1 MESLGREIMARRI
14 TSDTESTSRADHAP
28 TSVPLPGAAA
38 DGPISHAIFRVAR
51 LHRMIA
57 GQLLRDVGLYPGQE
71 LLMMQLWNAGPQR
84 QVDLIRVLD
93 SDAATMTRMIR
104 RLEQAGFVRRRRC
117 TTDARA
123 VIVEPTPA
131 SQALR
136 AKVEQIWG
144 ELETLTAAD
153 LDPAGQADALATLE
167 QIEQTLAA
175 AAQKRGWASGGT
187 SPRSSGRISSN

>member
-1 MESLGREIMARRI
+1 MARKI
-14 TSDTESTSRADHAP
+14 TSDTASTSLGDHPP
-28 TSVPLPGAAA
+28 TSVPLPSSAA
-38 DGPISHAIFRVAR
+38 DGPISHAIFRLAR

-104 RLEQAGFVRRRRC
+104 RLEQAGFVRRHRS

-136 AKVEQIWG
+136 AKVERIWG
-144 ELETLTAAD
+144 ELETLTTAD
-153 LDPAGQADALATLE
+153 LDPDGKADAVAMLVQLE
-167 QIEQTLAA
+167 ATLAA
-175 AAQKRGWASGGT
+175 AAQRHS
-187 SPRSSGRISSN
+187 